1 MRFEEVVT
9 ALKTTY
15 SRRIFES
22 YGYDNTR
29 KKYTALETFSHNN
42 ADIHPSMGLHQ
53 FGGSFFLKDF
63 AGERKKYSSID
74 LVMISEGLE
83 FADAVRK
90 GAEICGISIDD
101 SKSEEL
107 PPDIRFVV
115 SGLYAKAKSE
125 GFSVKEIRSKH
136 HYHYEDADG
145 KKLYDKYRIDF
156 ISGDGEKRKYFH
168 QGIEQ
173 NGFVRKFKQNEYQS
187 LIAMYGDFRQYQAG
201 EKVYITEGEECVKSC
216 HAKRMQNVVTAGSS
230 NDWKSKGKK
239 FAVFF
244 KDIDVVILQDNDE
257 SGEDLTRDII
267 SSLNGVAASIKVVV
281 PDRSRNKADIADFF
295 SNGGTLQQLEEMERK
310 TVPVQKQTQIPGEC
324 SSNFNIGQDTEFD
337 YTPFHFYNNNGK
349 ITGINH
355 NAIAE
360 DIKAKHSLFVSCYFY
375 ESENGYYR
383 PDMTGAK
390 IKGYIRQRIMPD
402 LRKSQVINQIYNLL
416 HDDFSIERNFND
428 TNLYPARWVPFND
441 CLLDPL
447 TWEEIAYKDGF
458 YCVNRLPHNWKDC
471 KNAMNG
477 EETEKYLHFAFP
489 DGQDREMA
497 LSYDGLSC
505 NRDTSFQKAMLYV
518 GEGGSGKSVKLKIL
532 QAILGTEN
540 YSNVGLFDLGKRFM
554 PGLLLGKLANICAD
568 LPLKALSDEAS
579 EALKLI
585 VGEDTIFHETKGQN
599 GFFFTPYCKMT
610 FSMNMLPQVL
620 DERNNAVFRRF
631 LIIRMDNL
639 PKNPDV
645 TLLSKLEKELPYYIK
660 LTMEALHRV
669 YERGY
674 ILESEN
680 SKNEIEQM
688 KRDSDT
694 TADFLDMCCTIEPG
708 ARVDRGELFTRYE
721 KHCES
726 EGRQALSKNAF
737 NKAIRSKGYKQVKS
751 CGYWYFEGISLEKP
765 ALNSSLTSKQYSLN
779 DVEVD
784 ANGFI
789 KVDDKASKELPF
801 T

>member
-1 MRFEEVVT
+1 MNKAFFKHYMSAEPTNAKEKYIFITDNEEIAQSIILAGFKSVFLANEDSEYQYSIDTFLNYLDEIAYMGKCRTDYTYIPACGTKKANDTLEEYFKAEYLKTHQGWRLFKNKEYLSNYDKGDELKKTLEEYVKRFEGD
-9 ALKTTY
+9 
-15 SRRIFES
+15 S
-22 YGYDNTR
+22 
-29 KKYTALETFSHNN
+29 NN
-42 ADIHPSMGLHQ
+42 SKP
-53 FGGSFFLKDF
+53 
-63 AGERKKYSSID
+63 D
-74 LVMISEGLE
+74 L
-83 FADAVRK
+83 
-90 GAEICGISIDD
+90 
-101 SKSEEL
+101 
-107 PPDIRFVV
+107 
-115 SGLYAKAKSE
+115 
-125 GFSVKEIRSKH
+125 
-136 HYHYEDADG
+136 
-145 KKLYDKYRIDF
+145 
-156 ISGDGEKRKYFH
+156 
-168 QGIEQ
+168 
-173 NGFVRKFKQNEYQS
+173 
-187 LIAMYGDFRQYQAG
+187 
-201 EKVYITEGEECVKSC
+201 
-216 HAKRMQNVVTAGSS
+216 MQ
-230 NDWKSKGKK
+230 
-239 FAVFF
+239 
-244 KDIDVVILQDNDE
+244 
-257 SGEDLTRDII
+257 
-267 SSLNGVAASIKVVV
+267 
-281 PDRSRNKADIADFF
+281 
-295 SNGGTLQQLEEMERK
+295 
-310 TVPVQKQTQIPGEC
+310 
-324 SSNFNIGQDTEFD
+324 
-337 YTPFHFYNNNGK
+337 FHFANDNGK

-355 NAIAE
+355 NAIVE
-360 DIKAKHSLFVSCYFY
+360 DIKAKHSLFVSGCFY
-375 ESENGYYR
+375 ESDKGHYR
-383 PDMTGAK
+383 PDVTGAK
-390 IKGYIRQRIMPD
+390 IKDYIKQRIVPD
-402 LRKSQVINQIYNLL
+402 MRKSQSINQIYNLL
-416 HDDFSIERNFND
+416 HDDFSIERNFSD

-447 TWEEIAYKDGF
+447 TLEEHPYKDEY

-477 EETEKYLHFAFP
+477 EETEKYLRFAFP
-489 DGQDREMA
+489 DAQDREMS

-532 QAILGTEN
+532 QAILGAEN

-620 DERNNAVFRRF
+620 DERNNAVFRRL

-639 PKNPDV
+639 PKHPDV

-694 TADFLDMCCTIEPG
+694 TADFLDMCCTIEPKS
-708 ARVDRGELFTRYE
+708 RVDRGELFTRYE
-721 KHCES
+721 KHCED

-737 NKAIRSKGYKQVKS
+737 NKAIRAKGYKQVKS

-765 ALNSSLTSKQYSLN
+765 ALDFPSTDKQCSLN
-779 DVEVD
+779 GIEVD
-784 ANGFI
+784 ENGFI
-789 KVDDKASKELPF
+789 KVDDEALKELPF